1 MSPDVPS
8 PWPRTQEAATAVT
21 GIGGGALGSDPTSRF
36 GPQVLHNLTDQLM
49 HRCGT
54 CCWVIRKQRNC
65 PAWLPDVCFFCPG
78 ARRRSSGIVATS
90 KPWFW
95 GPGGYDQRNHLWPK
109 YIEVVGL
116 TVQKADGAE
125 ILFGQ
130 SFTLLICPHTY
141 TVSILNILILK
152 SKNKTNVLFHHALRT
167 HKINVSH
174 HSQIRVQIKLF
185 DIKCKTYH
193 PSTKS

>member
-8 PWPRTQEAATAVT
+8 PRPRTQEAATAVT
-21 GIGGGALGSDPTSRF
+21 GIGGALGSDPSSRF

-54 CCWVIRKQRNC
+54 CWVIRKQGNC
-65 PAWLPDVCFFCPG
+65 PTRLPDVYFFCSG
-78 ARRRSSGIVATS
+78 ARKRSSGIVVTRKPWFCGQGPHLPFQQQVGWGT

-130 SFTLLICPHTY
+130 SFTLLISPQSTY
-141 TVSILNILILK
+141 IQSEYFVVCSNIK
-152 SKNKTNVLFHHALRT
+152 KQKQNKTKVLFHHA
-167 HKINVSH
+167 
-174 HSQIRVQIKLF
+174 
-185 DIKCKTYH
+185 
-193 PSTKS
+193 